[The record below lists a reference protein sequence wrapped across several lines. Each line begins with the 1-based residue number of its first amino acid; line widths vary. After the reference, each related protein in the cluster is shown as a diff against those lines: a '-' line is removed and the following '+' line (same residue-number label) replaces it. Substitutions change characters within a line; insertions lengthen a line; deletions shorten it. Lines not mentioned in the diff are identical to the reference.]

1 MWNQYEEKY
10 SIKNRHTHSQMVR
23 TQYQQKQEAEQL
35 REYLDQLQVQSA
47 IKRSQREDKP
57 HNGRQTDSLGNTYQE
72 YEPETPAQE
81 SHVYRGLV
89 KTKKVEKKEGNVDE
103 EIKAKPLIVN
113 NIKTI
118 ISPTSDDIDFG
129 VIRKCKPRK
138 NKKRTESEQS
148 QSTTEETSVS
158 HNENHGL
165 FSEFVQ
171 DEPQNAEP
179 EERPFIQFVN
189 MGQPPQ
195 RKEEPAPAPEPQPA
209 DNASGKYKVIESN
222 GLQIVQK
229 KVK

>member
-1 MWNQYEEKY
+1 M
-10 SIKNRHTHSQMVR
+10 
-23 TQYQQKQEAEQL
+23 
-35 REYLDQLQVQSA
+35 
-47 IKRSQREDKP
+47 
-57 HNGRQTDSLGNTYQE
+57 
-72 YEPETPAQE
+72 
-81 SHVYRGLV
+81 
-89 KTKKVEKKEGNVDE
+89 DE

-158 HNENHGL
+158 NTENHGL

-171 DEPQNAEP
+171 DEQPKTEP
-179 EERPFIQFVN
+179 EEKPFIQFVN
-189 MGQPPQ
+189 MGPPPK
-195 RKEEPAPAPEPQPA
+195 KEEPAPKPEPQLA
-209 DNASGKYKVIESN
+209 NNDSGKFKVIESN

-229 KVK
+229 KVKPKQKKSEQKPVHYEEAKPEIVVEHKPAQPAPRAPEP